1 MKWLWICER
10 SISLLRSSMEWHGA
24 LLKMNGTGQ
33 RILTVIIWFTLND
46 NFYQAIKLV
55 QIQRMKRS
63 LDGRVSGQSGPV
75 LSAVH
80 RLLVWIF
87 GKFYLYLYWH
97 MLRNYYVIASEN
109 RFYNVTD
116 WILAEILF
124 SYAAIFEFEVILFWK
139 LDPFWYENDPF
150 DEFWEFPLLNRCRFF
165 SMYPWWWSRFGL
177 VTWLCDDGLAMLW
190 GGWFEVWLL

>member
-80 RLLVWIF
+80 RLLV
-87 GKFYLYLYWH
+87 
-97 MLRNYYVIASEN
+97 
-109 RFYNVTD
+109 
-116 WILAEILF
+116 
-124 SYAAIFEFEVILFWK
+124 
-139 LDPFWYENDPF
+139 
-150 DEFWEFPLLNRCRFF
+150 
-165 SMYPWWWSRFGL
+165 
-177 VTWLCDDGLAMLW
+177 
-190 GGWFEVWLL
+190 

>member
-1 MKWLWICER
+1 
-10 SISLLRSSMEWHGA
+10 MEWHGA

-80 RLLVWIF
+80 RLLVLASFIYIF
-87 GKFYLYLYWH
+87 IGIC
-97 MLRNYYVIASEN
+97 YVTI
-109 RFYNVTD
+109 T
-116 WILAEILF
+116 
-124 SYAAIFEFEVILFWK
+124 
-139 LDPFWYENDPF
+139 
-150 DEFWEFPLLNRCRFF
+150 
-165 SMYPWWWSRFGL
+165 
-177 VTWLCDDGLAMLW
+177 
-190 GGWFEVWLL
+190 